1 MNNDPNVMQS
11 NVQPQMNTGGNV
23 SMQQSQPVMQEQP
36 AMQPMEEVPQQM
48 DTQPMEETPQ
58 MESGGEVEGE
68 AGKLVLNWGEVFTF
82 FK

>member
-1 MNNDPNVMQS
+1 MNHSEMPMQQ

-23 SMQQSQPVMQEQP
+23 TMQQNVQP
-36 AMQPMEEVPQQM
+36 AMQPMEEMPQQM

-58 MESGGEVEGE
+58 MESGGEVEQE
-68 AGKLVLNWGEVFTF
+68 AGKLVLNWGEIFTF

>member
-1 MNNDPNVMQS
+1 MNHDPNVMQS

-23 SMQQSQPVMQEQP
+23 TMQQSQP
-36 AMQPMEEVPQQM
+36 AMQPMEEVPQQI
-48 DTQPMEETPQ
+48 DTQPMEEVPQ

-68 AGKLVLNWGEVFTF
+68 VDKLILNWGDIFTF